1 MEELGPVVSLEER
14 RHYRLG
20 ALHVLRVELPPN
32 KSLERTR
39 ER

>member
-1 MEELGPVVSLEER
+1 MSRLDMGER
-14 RHYRLG
+14 RQ
-20 ALHVLRVELPPN
+20 ALLIRQTPN